1 VLTLFKTLLE
11 IIFLQKGPEHI
22 PRSSV
27 LLVILLGCWLAV
39 GVIGAMV
46 VDTYDSESLMMDL
59 ILTVV
64 GFGIYAAALKIFEKS
79 ERLLQAL
86 AAILGCGAIF
96 GTALFAGRYIL
107 TTVLAV
113 SETAL
118 FSEFIL
124 LWSILIEGHIIARTI
139 ERPWIIGILFALA
152 VFITQLQVF
161 AVIKPLLDPAI

>member
-1 VLTLFKTLLE
+1 VLTLLKTLLE
-11 IIFLQKGPEHI
+11 IIFLRKGPEDI

-27 LLVILLGCWLAV
+27 LFVILLGCWFAV
-39 GVIGAMV
+39 GAIGAMV
-46 VDTYDSESLMMDL
+46 VETYDAEGLLMDM
-59 ILTVV
+59 ILTAV
-64 GFGIYAAALKIFEKS
+64 GFGVYAAALRIFEKS

-96 GTALFAGRYIL
+96 GAALFTGSYIL
-107 TTVLAV
+107 TTVFAV

-118 FSEFIL
+118 FSEFIF

-152 VFITQLQVF
+152 VFITQMQVF
-161 AVIKPLLDPAI
+161 VAINPLLDPAI